1 MADTEHQT
9 QRSKKTASKQNKG
22 HPSGKNTPAGAARKL
37 AIAEKGKA
45 KREGQKPG
53 PKS

>member
-1 MADTEHQT
+1 MADSENQS
-9 QRSKKTASKQNKG
+9 QRNKKTASKQNKG

-37 AIAEKGKA
+37 AIAEKSKT
-45 KREGQKPG
+45 KRKDQKPG

>member
-1 MADTEHQT
+1 MGDKEHQS
-9 QRSKKTASKQNKG
+9 QRNKKTESKQNRG
-22 HPSGKNTPAGAARKL
+22 HPSGKNNPAGAAHKI

>member
-1 MADTEHQT
+1 MPEKEYQS

-22 HPSGKNTPAGAARKL
+22 HPSGKNTPAGAERKI